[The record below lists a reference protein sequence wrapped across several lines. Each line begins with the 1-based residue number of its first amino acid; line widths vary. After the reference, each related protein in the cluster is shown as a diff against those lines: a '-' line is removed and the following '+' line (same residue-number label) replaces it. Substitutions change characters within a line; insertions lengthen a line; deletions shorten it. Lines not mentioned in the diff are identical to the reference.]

1 MTSQGVLSVHPTPL
15 EVQEFSA
22 EVNSART
29 LDFPTLTLI

>member
-1 MTSQGVLSVHPTPL
+1 MAFQGVLSVHPTPL
-15 EVQEFSA
+15 KVQEFAA